1 MITRSTDIKSALRS
15 RQRGFLLNPYR
26 LGAGGGGVDPY
37 YSNVSL
43 LLHAD
48 GTNGS
53 TTFTDN
59 SQSPKTVTAY
69 GNARISTAQSKFG
82 GSSMY
87 FDGAGDYL
95 TSPTSPAFEFGSGDF
110 TVELFTYMN
119 TLPNAYARIIGYNV
133 GPADTGNESF
143 VLEVSNTNKMS
154 MCFTSNAP
162 LDYYVIEPNLITLNV
177 WIHWA
182 MVRTGSV
189 VTLYRDGTSVAT
201 LNVGTSAMSQPTTH
215 TLSIGRWLS
224 TTGNERY
231 FNGYLDDLRITKG
244 VCRYT
249 SSFTP
254 PTAAFPN
261 S

>member
-59 SQSPKTVTAY
+59 SPTPKTVTAY
-69 GNARISTAQSKFG
+69 GNAQISTAQSKFG
-82 GSSMY
+82 GASIK

-95 TSPTSPAFEFGSGDF
+95 SAPESIDLQFGTGDF
-110 TVELFTYMN
+110 SIEAWCYFLDVTAEQVLISARDVAKNIYSNIIRVKAGKLGWSNGTVWVETSSSVPALTWRHIAVTRSAGTLRIFIHGVAGYTGAQPVDIAGARPLFIGASDD
-119 TLPNAYARIIGYNV
+119 PAYRFFSDCYI
-133 GPADTGNESF
+133 
-143 VLEVSNTNKMS
+143 
-154 MCFTSNAP
+154 
-162 LDYYVIEPNLITLNV
+162 
-177 WIHWA
+177 
-182 MVRTGSV
+182 
-189 VTLYRDGTSVAT
+189 
-201 LNVGTSAMSQPTTH
+201 
-215 TLSIGRWLS
+215 
-224 TTGNERY
+224 
-231 FNGYLDDLRITKG
+231 DDIRITKG
-244 VCRYT
+244 IARYT
-249 SSFTP
+249 ADFTP